1 MIRLGAVLVPIFLL
15 ALACGELVTP
25 ETPLPP
31 DLEATVQA
39 VVADV
44 QSSPQS
50 PGEPDT
56 ESTITARVQAT
67 VQALLE
73 ATPIPSP
80 TPTVNASLS
89 ITPIDPTR
97 SSSSNPSTNA
107 APTATRIPPPS
118 PSPTLAPT
126 PTPTSP
132 PTPPAGCSA
141 AADGVQVS
149 AWINGALAASTL
161 VQSGRYELLVEQTSG
176 ASFSGQTITFTVGNS
191 DAGQTVVWVQGGAT
205 ELNLTAPGNG
215 LSRLMPGGFNVPSLT
230 GGPLAQ
236 PVLPHIILG
245 TVSVGGC

>member
-15 ALACGELVTP
+15 ALACGELATP

-31 DLEATVQA
+31 NLEATVEA

-80 TPTVNASLS
+80 TPTQNASPS
-89 ITPIDPTR
+89 IAVIDPTR
-97 SSSSNPSTNA
+97 SSPSNPITAA
-107 APTATRIPPPS
+107 APTATRITPPTPS
-118 PSPTLAPT
+118 HTPTLTPTLA
-126 PTPTSP
+126 SP
-132 PTPPAGCSA
+132 AACSA

-161 VQSGRYELLVEQTSG
+161 VKSGSYNLLLEQTTG
-176 ASFSGQTITFTVGNS
+176 GSFGGQTITFKVGSS
-191 DAGQTVVWVQGGAT
+191 DAAQTVVWMHGGAT
-205 ELNLTAPGNG
+205 ELNLTAPGG
-215 LSRLMPGGFNVPSLT
+215 GISRLAPDGSGRPPLS

-245 TVSVGGC
+245 TVSVGEC